1 MLHPQKALKAISL
14 SIASSEDNKT
24 KDASSLVL
32 SDAFGGAR
40 LVFVGVG
47 YKKFTNFG

>member
-1 MLHPQKALKAISL
+1 MLHPQKALKAIPL
-14 SIASSEDNKT
+14 SIASSENKT